1 MASSKSILW
10 TLLGGAAGGAAAWYF
25 LDGDN
30 GARRRA
36 AFARKTNQLGRK
48 IARGA
53 ELSFRDVENRLSGLA
68 RHAWASVIRP
78 PLDDRIH
85 VERVRARMGRIVS
98 HPHKIHATADNG
110 VITLWGEATEQDAKR
125 LVDAVAAMPGVR
137 GVQNE
142 LDFCPPVA
150 AATNGSDAF
159 TQAHH
164 QTLLRWSPARRL
176 LAGTAGA
183 AAALYGWRRKDE
195 LGALIGLVGGA
206 LVTHS
211 VSRRNVPSLLAFS
224 EDSPGFELD
233 RTIKIN
239 APISDVYQ
247 FWTNPENY
255 PKVFS
260 HIAAIERLSEN
271 LYRWTMNGPAG
282 VPIHWE
288 GRITR
293 AVSNT
298 SVEWKS
304 LPGSTVGNFGIA
316 HFDPNYDASTRLRVR
331 MFYRPPAG
339 ILGRFVAEL
348 FGSAPGKVLDQ
359 DLRRLKFLFEKDAS
373 VFQQMKEGGD
383 EQLLKIA
390 TT

>member
-1 MASSKSILW
+1 
-10 TLLGGAAGGAAAWYF
+10 
-25 LDGDN
+25 
-30 GARRRA
+30 
-36 AFARKTNQLGRK
+36 
-48 IARGA
+48 
-53 ELSFRDVENRLSGLA
+53 V
-68 RHAWASVIRP
+68 
-78 PLDDRIH
+78 H
-85 VERVRARMGRIVS
+85 VERVRARMGRVVS
-98 HPHKIHATADNG
+98 HPHKIHVTADEG
-110 VITLWGEATEQDAKR
+110 VITLWGETTEQDARR

-142 LDFCPPVA
+142 LDLCPPLA
-150 AATNGSDAF
+150 AATKGPDVF
-159 TQAHH
+159 TQARH

-176 LAGTAGA
+176 LAGTAGG

-195 LGALIGLVGGA
+195 LGALIALVGGA

-211 VSRRNVPSLLAFS
+211 ISRKNVPSLLALS
-224 EDSPGFELD
+224 DDAPGFELD
-233 RTIKIN
+233 RTIKIK

-247 FWTNPENY
+247 FWANPENY

-260 HIAAIERLSEN
+260 HIAGIERLGEN

-282 VPIHWE
+282 LPIHWE

-293 AVSNT
+293 TVPNT

-316 HFDPNYDASTRLRVR
+316 HFDANYDASTRLRVR

-359 DLRRLKFLFEKDAS
+359 DLRRLKFLFEKEANF
-373 VFQQMKEGGD
+373 FQQMKEGGD